1 MNLDPITIILF
12 LLFFV
17 APLVNNFLRRGQGGS
32 QKGSGKGSQR
42 SRGQPQ
48 TTQRPDPRAQEPR
61 DADNTTADTSGS
73 VGDEFS
79 KRLEEARRRVQ
90 EAMSGEQE
98 RRPTQ
103 TSTPSTSQAGGSAT
117 KGNLF
122 PRLDEEQKARSQQGQ
137 PQQGQGRKQGSG
149 QPSGQERQRQARRP
163 FEGLGREG
171 ASAQGRRSQQGMATQ
186 QGSADRTDLGD
197 APPLRVQRLRP
208 RKSSRIDEPRGV
220 LEFDRRSVLQGIIW
234 REILDEPL
242 SKRKRR
248 KRRY

>member
-12 LLFFV
+12 LLFSV

-32 QKGSGKGSQR
+32 QKGSGKGQR
-42 SRGQPQ
+42 RPGRQPQ
-48 TTQRPDPRAQEPR
+48 SAQRPDQRAQGSR
-61 DADNTTADTSGS
+61 DADNTTADTSDSSGS
-73 VGDEFS
+73 TGDSFS
-79 KRLEEARRRVQ
+79 RRLEEARRRVQ

-103 TSTPSTSQAGGSAT
+103 TATTSTSQGGGNET
-117 KGNLF
+117 KRDLF
-122 PRLDEEQKARSQQGQ
+122 PRLDEEQQARSQQGQ
-137 PQQGQGRKQGSG
+137 PQQRQGRKQGSG
-149 QPSGQERQRQARRP
+149 QPGGQGQARRP

-171 ASAQGRRSQQGMATQ
+171 VSSQGRRSQQGMATQ

-208 RKSSRIDEPRGV
+208 RKKGKIDESRGV

-242 SKRKRR
+242 SKRKRK
-248 KRRY
+248 KRF

>member
-32 QKGSGKGSQR
+32 QNGPGRGQR
-42 SRGQPQ
+42 RPRQPQ
-48 TTQRPDPRAQEPR
+48 TAQRPNQRAQGSR
-61 DADNTTADTSGS
+61 DADNTTADTADTGGS
-73 VGDEFS
+73 AGDEFS
-79 KRLEEARRRVQ
+79 RRLEEARRRVQ

-103 TSTPSTSQAGGSAT
+103 TSTPSASQGGGDET
-117 KGNLF
+117 KRDLF
-122 PRLDEEQKARSQQGQ
+122 PRLEDEKQARSQQGR
-137 PQQGQGRKQGSG
+137 PQQGQDRKQGSG
-149 QPSGQERQRQARRP
+149 QPSGQGQARRP

-171 ASAQGRRSQQGMATQ
+171 ASVQGRRSQQGMATQ

-208 RKSSRIDEPRGV
+208 RKRGKIDEPRGV

-242 SKRKRR
+242 SKRRRR
-248 KRRY
+248 KRL